1 MPRFVW
7 TRCPKIKPPGLAWPL
22 ASSTAVWRAG
32 WTTQPCPK
40 WHVDPPEAAKFIG
53 VSAMAIVKE
62 RNIWETNG
70 APLGFLASVVLWQ
83 MFVDSK
89 KKLIVRN
96 IVVYR
101 CMYTY
106 IYVHIYMYIYIYMG
120 CPPPVPTLFVLLL
133 VFTVFF
139 CIFWDIFFKRFFKS
153 IWT

>member
-1 MPRFVW
+1 M
-7 TRCPKIKPPGLAWPL
+7 
-22 ASSTAVWRAG
+22 
-32 WTTQPCPK
+32 
-40 WHVDPPEAAKFIG
+40 DPPEAAKFIG

-83 MFVDSK
+83 TFVDSK

-106 IYVHIYMYIYIYMG
+106 IYIYVHIYIYMYIYIYIYIWG
-120 CPPPVPTLFVLLL
+120 APPWYLPFLYFYWYLRCFFAYFGIYFLN
-133 VFTVFF
+133 VFSNPFGHSF
-139 CIFWDIFFKRFFKS
+139 EGEYHIYI
-153 IWT
+153 

>member
-1 MPRFVW
+1 M
-7 TRCPKIKPPGLAWPL
+7 
-22 ASSTAVWRAG
+22 
-32 WTTQPCPK
+32 
-40 WHVDPPEAAKFIG
+40 DPPEAAKFIG

-83 MFVDSK
+83 TFVDSK
-89 KKLIVRN
+89 KKLTVRN

-106 IYVHIYMYIYIYMG
+106 IYICTYIYIYICTYIYIWG
-120 CPPPVPTLFVLLL
+120 APPLVPTLFVLLL